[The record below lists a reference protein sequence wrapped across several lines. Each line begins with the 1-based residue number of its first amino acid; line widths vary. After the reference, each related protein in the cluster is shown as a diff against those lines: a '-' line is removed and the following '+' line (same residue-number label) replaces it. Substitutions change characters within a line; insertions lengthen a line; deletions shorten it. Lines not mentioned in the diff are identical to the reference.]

1 MNTMNTTKQ
10 SISYD
15 EWVDREWKALLSIT
29 PAVYGDN
36 IADEIASI
44 MVDQDYELRQHRK
57 VMLIEALTMEDKWD
71 TIVQNTP
78 PVYGNP
84 DSDEIAKI
92 LIIYTQEE
100 QNRTG
105 KEEEYGDE
113 YFLHEESNHLK
124 MQMILKH
131 DNVVM

>member
-10 SISYD
+10 SITYD

-36 IADEIASI
+36 IADEISSI
-44 MVDQDYELRQHRK
+44 MVDQDYEERQGRK
-57 VMLIEALTMEDKWD
+57 VMLIEELTMEDKWD

-84 DSDEIAKI
+84 DSDEIAQI
-92 LIIYTQEE
+92 LILYTQEE
-100 QNRTG
+100 QYRTG
-105 KEEEYGDE
+105 KEEYYCEEYL
-113 YFLHEESNHLK
+113 LHEASNIRK
-124 MQMILKH
+124 MRMILKH

>member
-1 MNTMNTTKQ
+1 MNTMNNTTQ
-10 SISYD
+10 PITHD

-44 MVDQDYELRQHRK
+44 MVDQDSEFRHYRK
-57 VMLIEALTMEDKWD
+57 VRLIEELKWN

-78 PVYGNP
+78 AVYGNP
-84 DSDEIAKI
+84 DSDEIANI
-92 LIIYTQEE
+92 LMIYMQEE

-113 YFLHEESNHLK
+113 YFLHEESNNLK
-124 MQMILKH
+124 TQMILKH